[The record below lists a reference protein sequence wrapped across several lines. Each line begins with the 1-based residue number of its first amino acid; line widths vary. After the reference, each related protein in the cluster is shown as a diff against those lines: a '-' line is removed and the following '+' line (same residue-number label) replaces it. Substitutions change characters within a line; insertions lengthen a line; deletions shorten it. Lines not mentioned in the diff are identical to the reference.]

1 MCTHIYTHYLCV
13 CIHTYMYRS
22 NMYVSAHI
30 LILVGFLGRG
40 HLVKCGIM
48 ITWAQKLL
56 KRQILT
62 NARKLEF

>member
-1 MCTHIYTHYLCV
+1 MCTHTYMHYICV
-13 CIHTYMYRS
+13 CIHTYMYQS

-30 LILVGFLGRG
+30 LILERFLGRG

-62 NARKLEF
+62 SARKL